1 MKKFLQKFFCYS
13 TRPVTDAD
21 TLKPQIAVY
30 YMIFGIVVKTTYKM
44 I

>member
-1 MKKFLQKFFCYS
+1 MKKFLQNLFCYS
-13 TRPVTDAD
+13 TQTVTDAD

-30 YMIFGIVVKTTYKM
+30 YKIFGIVVKTTYKM